1 MVKKL
6 QKDNSGL
13 VRRSSGKSEGGF
25 TIIEVLIVLAIAALI
40 MLIVFLAI
48 PALQRNQR
56 NTSRRNDVGRVGSVS
71 TEFVTNNNGRLPG
84 VAPGTPAA
92 DQTTIETSAGQLSQY
107 PTSGYLTIAAIGGT
121 VTPITNIDA
130 MRLVTGAKC
139 DADNNPEGA
148 VEAGTARS
156 MALQYAVERA
166 GGNTTSVC
174 QEI

>member
-1 MVKKL
+1 MSKKL
-6 QKDNSGL
+6 QKNN
-13 VRRSSGKSEGGF
+13 KGF

-71 TEFVTNNNGRLPG
+71 TEFLTNNNGTLPST
-84 VAPGTPAA
+84 VAHAN
-92 DQTTIETSAGQLSQY
+92 TIEDSAGVLSQY
-107 PTSGYLTIAAIGGT
+107 AATTGTIDYLTLATGTQAAFSGT
-121 VTPITNIDA
+121 APTGLTN

-139 DADNNPEGA
+139 DGA
-148 VEAGTARS
+148 TAGATTATGATTRS
-156 MALQYAVERA
+156 MVIQYMVESA
-166 GGNTTSVC
+166 GDPVPVC